1 MAPKLDLYSDLK
13 QLSLGIEGMEMIED
27 EESMLSPQEMAQISE
42 AARIAFEAKPEL
54 TKFAGSEK
62 SWFEDYI
69 RLREFFPW
77 RVATWIAW
85 AASPKVGRWPK
96 TQMELASTV
105 LGLSSDRVIGKWRSK
120 YAGIDTVVATMQ
132 AAPLM
137 DHRRDAFE
145 ALAASAGSK
154 DHRSNPDRKLFF
166 EMTGD
171 HTPHM
176 TIDDKRRAANRDLA
190 GLSDAELD
198 ELEGELDA
206 LPPFDASLRQA
217 QGTGEVNED
226 EESPLPPFKK
236 GDNAGNALTISPIE
250 EESPLPPFTEGGQN
264 EGEDE

>member
-1 MAPKLDLYSDLK
+1 MAPKLDLYGDLK
-13 QLSLGIEGMEMIED
+13 QLSFGLEGMETIED
-27 EESMLSPQEMAQISE
+27 EESTLSPQEMNQISE

-54 TKFAGSEK
+54 TIFQDSEK
-62 SWFEDYI
+62 SWFEDYT
-69 RLREFFPW
+69 RLRAFFPW
-77 RVATWIAW
+77 RVAVWIAW

-96 TQMELASTV
+96 TQMELASKV
-105 LGLSSDRVIGKWRSK
+105 LGLGSDRVIGKWRAKWPS
-120 YAGIDTVVATMQ
+120 IDTVVATMQ

-176 TIDDKRRAANRDLA
+176 TIDDKRRAANKDLT

-198 ELEGELDA
+198 ELEGEISPNPQSPQ
-206 LPPFDASLRQA
+206 PPF
-217 QGTGEVNED
+217 N
-226 EESPLPPFKK
+226 
-236 GDNAGNALTISPIE
+236 
-250 EESPLPPFTEGGQN
+250 EGGQS
-264 EGEDE
+264 EGEVEDE